1 MDLISCVK
9 NFGSGTMKSHLIILF
24 YFIFF
29 WIQKQFLKYILTGK
43 NVKIILLRYYLLCVH
58 STLIL
63 SFFKF
68 YFIFKLSDGN
78 GGTVRLV
85 LLKKKYWKLKGTIKL
100 LLQEVEQEMMVA
112 WREDAD
118 IEESSGWILEIFG
131 HIRI

>member
-1 MDLISCVK
+1 M
-9 NFGSGTMKSHLIILF
+9 
-24 YFIFF
+24 
-29 WIQKQFLKYILTGK
+29 
-43 NVKIILLRYYLLCVH
+43 KIILLRYYLLCVH
-58 STLIL
+58 FILIL
-63 SFFKF
+63 FFFKF

-85 LLKKKYWKLKGTIKL
+85 LFKKKYWKLKGTIKL